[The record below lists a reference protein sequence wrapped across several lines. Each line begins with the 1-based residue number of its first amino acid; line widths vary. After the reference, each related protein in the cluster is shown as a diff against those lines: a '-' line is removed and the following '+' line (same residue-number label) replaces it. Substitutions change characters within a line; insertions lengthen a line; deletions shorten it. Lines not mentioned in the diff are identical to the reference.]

1 MLKDR
6 FSKRIHRI
14 VVVGLLMSLSSGWT
28 LADSDLPEASD
39 DTPTAR
45 IELNDGSVI
54 YGDIADMQDGGLLVS
69 TALMGD
75 VTIALTSIARLDADQ
90 AIELLTTEQDTL
102 ALSAL
107 KVVDGEVVLEDN
119 SHIPT
124 YRAGRHL
131 ESRTHSACCRPDST
145 AC

>member
-1 MLKDR
+1 
-6 FSKRIHRI
+6 
-14 VVVGLLMSLSSGWT
+14 MSLSSGWVS
-28 LADSDLPEASD
+28 ADSDLPEASD

-54 YGDIADMQDGGLLVS
+54 YGDIADIQDGGVLVS

-75 VTIALTSIARLDADQ
+75 VTVALTSIARLDSDQ

-119 SHIPT
+119 DNLAVDQLDAANPE
-124 YRAGRHL
+124 AWEVG
-131 ESRTHSACCRPDST
+131 
-145 AC
+145 